1 MPKRWHNVVETNV
14 RPEGSG
20 VTKDLLYV
28 KPPATACRETVMRLR
43 QLYSALQHS
52 ALEVAG
58 LRDGQNLRMVPSL
71 TAPLSYPHRSPYVRR
86 G

>member
-28 KPPATACRETVMRLR
+28 NPRQPRAERRL
-43 QLYSALQHS
+43 
-52 ALEVAG
+52 
-58 LRDGQNLRMVPSL
+58 
-71 TAPLSYPHRSPYVRR
+71 
-86 G
+86 